1 MIKLVTG
8 NRLARYVEVY
18 SLPSQT
24 TKFQHTLPKD
34 TNRYEEAGR
43 SDAMQ
48 CILYESI
55 SNFFFG
61 RRFTKTRSRPRILSN
76 TVHSSCIGLWY
87 ILLDAYGNIIWQ
99 AVYE

>member
-48 CILYESI
+48 CILYAST
-55 SNFFFG
+55 SNCLAGGLQRQG
-61 RRFTKTRSRPRILSN
+61 RGRE
-76 TVHSSCIGLWY
+76 Y
-87 ILLDAYGNIIWQ
+87 
-99 AVYE
+99 

>member
-1 MIKLVTG
+1 MIKLDTG

-48 CILYESI
+48 CILYASI
-55 SNFFFG
+55 SNCLAG
-61 RRFTKTRSRPRILSN
+61 GLQRQGRSREYLVLQF
-76 TVHSSCIGLWY
+76 TQV
-87 ILLDAYGNIIWQ
+87 
-99 AVYE
+99 V